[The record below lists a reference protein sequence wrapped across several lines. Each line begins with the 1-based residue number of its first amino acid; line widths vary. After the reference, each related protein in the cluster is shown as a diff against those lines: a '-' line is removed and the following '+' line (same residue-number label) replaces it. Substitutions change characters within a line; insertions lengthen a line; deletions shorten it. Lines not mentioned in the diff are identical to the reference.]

1 MPVAVGKFIYGGK
14 RIYVPSIPNGP
25 PFCLVCG
32 YSCAAK
38 DSYRMMFKYDTEF
51 PFHYSLY
58 IQLVL
63 DCLVYF
69 PKKMVFMS
77 ESFTEFQAIQISCKQ
92 LDRFVYGVGPGF

>member
-1 MPVAVGKFIYGGK
+1 MIQ
-14 RIYVPSIPNGP
+14 N
-25 PFCLVCG
+25 
-32 YSCAAK
+32 
-38 DSYRMMFKYDTEF
+38 
-51 PFHYSLY
+51 FHFTSLY